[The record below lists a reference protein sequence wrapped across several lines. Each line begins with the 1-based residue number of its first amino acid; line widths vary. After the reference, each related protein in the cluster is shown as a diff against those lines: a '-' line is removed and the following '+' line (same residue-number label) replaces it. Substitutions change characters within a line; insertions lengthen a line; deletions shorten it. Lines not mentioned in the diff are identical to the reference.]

1 MEMRRG
7 NLSTTSRLLCLALL
21 GAASIADPAGAEG
34 ASWREFY
41 SRAAGFRVEIP
52 AQPRRRDSEDWT
64 LAGKVVHHHYI
75 VELPAARFDFERI
88 DLPVLASFFYSSTR
102 LLERA
107 KDDYLE
113 ELDAIADSVEAI
125 EVQGYPGLRLLF
137 RHRAAGSAQEETRF
151 ILAGR
156 HLYMVAA
163 GPFLPEVRSSMV
175 ERVFSTFRICLDER
189 PDRASAD
196 TADSE

>member
-1 MEMRRG
+1 MEMKRG

-21 GAASIADPAGAEG
+21 GAASIADPARADG
-34 ASWREFY
+34 ASWREFH

-52 AQPRRRDSEDWT
+52 AEPRRRDSEDWT
-64 LAGKVVHHHYI
+64 LAGKVVHRHYI
-75 VELPAARFDFERI
+75 VELPAARFDFERV
-88 DLPVLASFFYSSTR
+88 DLPALASFFYSSTG
-102 LLERA
+102 LLERV

-113 ELDAIADSVEAI
+113 ELDAVSESVEPI

-175 ERVFSTFRICLDER
+175 ERVFATFRIC
-189 PDRASAD
+189 PDDLPAGASAD
-196 TADSE
+196 AAGSE